1 VKLRCA
7 ETAISAATEDSAPAF
22 AASRAIADREPA
34 LAPLDDAQRGGAEP
48 RAAEAVGALI
58 TDERIDARHR
68 ALVHGVASDRETISD
83 RDFVFMNLALEEARR
98 AEALDEVPIGAV
110 IVADGRVIARAHN
123 RTRMQRDPTA
133 HAEILAIRAACRELR
148 AARIPGVT
156 LFTTVEPCFMCAG
169 ALSHARVERV
179 VWGVRDPKFGGCASL
194 GEVLSDPRLNHRVS
208 ITEGVRAAEARELL
222 QEFFRKKRGTAD

>member
-7 ETAISAATEDSAPAF
+7 ETAITAATDDSAPAF

-34 LAPLDDAQRGGAEP
+34 LAPLHDAQRGCAEP
-48 RAAEAVGALI
+48 RAVDVGAARI
-58 TDERIDARHR
+58 TDDRADDRHL
-68 ALVHGVASDRETISD
+68 ASACAGASDRERIYD

-110 IVADGRVIARAHN
+110 IVAGGRVIARAHN

-156 LFTTVEPCFMCAG
+156 LFTTV
-169 ALSHARVERV
+169 
-179 VWGVRDPKFGGCASL
+179 
-194 GEVLSDPRLNHRVS
+194 
-208 ITEGVRAAEARELL
+208 
-222 QEFFRKKRGTAD
+222 